1 MGLVAEKTI
10 FQQIIDKEIPAD
22 IVFEDER
29 CLAFRD
35 ITPQA
40 PTHILV
46 IPKQEIASL
55 AEAKESDAAVL
66 GHLLIVARKVAE
78 REGLTNGFR
87 AVLNSGPDGGQSVD
101 HLHVHVLGGRQLTWP
116 PG

>member
-1 MGLVAEKTI
+1 MAAQKTI
-10 FQQIIDKEIPAD
+10 FERIIDKEIPAD
-22 IVFEDER
+22 IVYEDDQ

-35 ITPQA
+35 ISPQA
-40 PTHILV
+40 PTHVLV
-46 IPKQEIASL
+46 IPKQVIVSL
-55 AEAKESDAAVL
+55 AQAKDKDAALL

-78 REGLTNGFR
+78 QEGLTNGYR

-101 HLHVHVLGGRQLTWP
+101 HLHIHVLGGRQLAWP